1 MAALILR
8 LDFFGLDFADSLTA
22 SQLWPTSRYIV
33 IEFVLS
39 FSSESEYQGCLL
51 FTEISRFAFAARSF
65 TINFDREVRV
75 NSM

>member
-8 LDFFGLDFADSLTA
+8 LDFSDSDFADSLTV

-39 FSSESEYQGCLL
+39 FSSENEYQGCLL
-51 FTEISRFAFAARSF
+51 FMEICRFALAARSF